1 MRQTVHVAPNLP
13 PDPEWDA
20 LVRAATPPSVFLT
33 SGWLHAWASTQP
45 HGPLVAVRIRTGDHL
60 VAAAAFER
68 QGPRLRFAGGSRSDY
83 ADVLLHGAL
92 SDDEALSALDGLLES
107 ARDASP
113 GARYFQ
119 LTRLPQHSRARRL
132 LERSRYFVSARADAE
147 APCMGMWAAPEKL
160 GKKSLVRHERGL
172 LRRGEVVCRT
182 LRNSDAVLPRLDEFF
197 DLHVRR
203 WQGTPT
209 PSLFLADE
217 NRRFYRG
224 AARALAAID
233 ALRFT
238 ELRLDERLVAAH
250 FGFSWLGTFTWY
262 KPCFEPELARLSPGE
277 VLLKRLIEEAA
288 AEGSERF
295 DFTIGGEAF
304 KHRFATEVPHVWS
317 AHVTP
322 SRLEFGIKR
331 LRATVRRMLAEA

>member
-1 MRQTVHVAPNLP
+1 MRQTVHVERGLA

-20 LVRAATPPSVFLT
+20 LVGAATPPSVFLT
-33 SGWLHAWASTQP
+33 SGWLHAWASTLP
-45 HGPLVAVRIRTGDHL
+45 HGPLIAVRVRAGDRL

-83 ADVLLHGAL
+83 ADVLLDGAL
-92 SDDEALSALDGLLES
+92 TDDQALSAVDVLLEA

-119 LTRLPQHSRARRL
+119 LTRLPQHSRMRQL
-132 LERSRYFVSARADAE
+132 LARSRYFASARRDAE

-172 LRRGEVVCRT
+172 LRRGELSSRT
-182 LRNSDAVLPRLDEFF
+182 FRDSDAVLPRLEAFF

-203 WQGTPT
+203 WQATPT

-217 NRRFYRG
+217 NRRFYRE
-224 AARALAAID
+224 AARALDAID

-238 ELRLDERLVAAH
+238 ELRLDGRLVAAH

-277 VLLKRLIEEAA
+277 VLLKRLIEQAVT
-288 AEGSERF
+288 EGSERF

-322 SRLEFGIKR
+322 SRLGFEIKR